1 MEKENLW
8 ILLGKKLSGE
18 ITPNE
23 RRLLEALIK
32 DGGEDISYLIEL
44 LEEQWH
50 KRPAARPA
58 DDATAAREWTSLL
71 GRLVDTNQE
80 GPAASHVPGRGR
92 RIRPRLWYGVAACIA
107 VLLGAGFCFRAA
119 LSKRP
124 STAVHEIIVENGTR
138 KQVSLPDGTSVWLN
152 GGSKLWYRGV
162 LGPSNRTVW
171 LEGEAFFKVVS
182 DASTPFTVRAKNIT
196 VRVLGTNFNVKA
208 YRNDPDIETTL
219 ISGKVQVL
227 LNNDP
232 EKKVI
237 LSPHE
242 KLTVMSDTPMVA
254 RIKKAAD
261 SPAAKALA
269 VIPRANALQYQVQVL
284 PLNASDSTYFTETA
298 WVRNELAFAG
308 QPFSEV
314 ARQMERRYNVHIVF
328 RDDGLKNVLMSGVF
342 DKETV
347 VEALDV
353 LKLITRFNY
362 RIENDS
368 IYLNR

>member
-1 MEKENLW
+1 MEKRNLW

-23 RRLLEALIK
+23 RRSLEELIR

-50 KRPAARPA
+50 KQPAVPPSEDAR
-58 DDATAAREWTSLL
+58 AAREWKRLSERLDDAGPEDFTTSH
-71 GRLVDTNQE
+71 
-80 GPAASHVPGRGR
+80 APGSGR
-92 RIRPRLWYGVAACIA
+92 RIGLKGWYWAAACIA

-124 STAVHEIIVENGTR
+124 STSVHEIVVENGTR
-138 KQVSLPDGTSVWLN
+138 RQVSLPDGTSVWLN
-152 GGSKLWYRGV
+152 GGSRLWYQGA

-171 LEGEAFFKVVS
+171 LEGEAFFRVVS

-232 EKKVI
+232 EKKVV

-242 KLTVMSDTPMVA
+242 KLTVMSDHPMA
-254 RIKKAAD
+254 ANISKTAD
-261 SPAAKALA
+261 SPAARDLP

-328 RDDGLKNVLMSGVF
+328 RDDGLKSVLMSGVF

>member
-1 MEKENLW
+1 
-8 ILLGKKLSGE
+8 
-18 ITPNE
+18 
-23 RRLLEALIK
+23 LLEALIR
-32 DGGEDISYLIEL
+32 DGGKDISYLIEL

-50 KRPAARPA
+50 KRSAAPPGE
-58 DDATAAREWTSLL
+58 DARATREWT
-71 GRLVDTNQE
+71 RLVERMDDTGQE
-80 GPAASHVPGRGR
+80 DFAASHAPGSGR
-92 RIRPRLWYGVAACIA
+92 RIRLKRWYWAAACIA
-107 VLLGAGFCFRAA
+107 VLLGAGCWFRAA

-124 STAVHEIIVENGTR
+124 STTAVHEIIVENGAR
-138 KQVSLPDGTSVWLN
+138 RQVRLPDGTSVWLN
-152 GGSKLWYRGV
+152 GGSRLWYRGA

-171 LEGEAFFKVVS
+171 LEGEAFFRVVS

-242 KLTVMSDTPMVA
+242 KLTVMSDTPMA
-254 RIKKAAD
+254 TRIKKGAD
-261 SPAAKALA
+261 SPVANALA

-328 RDDGLKNVLMSGVF
+328 GDDGLKNVLMSGVF

-353 LKLITRFNY
+353 LKLITRFSY